1 MDIEHRL
8 VDPAGG
14 EEGGMNGE
22 SGTETYTLPY
32 VKQPA
37 SGNLLCDSGSSAR
50 CCDNLEGWGGVR
62 GGKEAQEEGHTCAY
76 G

>member
-8 VDPAGG
+8 VDPVGG

-37 SGNLLCDSGSSAR
+37 SGNLLCDSGSS
-50 CCDNLEGWGGVR
+50 DWGSV
-62 GGKEAQEEGHTCAY
+62 TT
-76 G
+76 